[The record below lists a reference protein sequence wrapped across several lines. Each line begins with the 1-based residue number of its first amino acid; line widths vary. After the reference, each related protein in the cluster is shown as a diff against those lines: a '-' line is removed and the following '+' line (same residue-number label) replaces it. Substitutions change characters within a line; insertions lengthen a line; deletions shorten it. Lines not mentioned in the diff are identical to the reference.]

1 MRIYRYISMFLF
13 LGLLASCQTTQD
25 RVESR
30 LATAFEET
38 MFGQH
43 GPTSDRPQEPI
54 GMVGRLSKWRSPV
67 KVAIVQGAT
76 PENIEA
82 TRERLE
88 SLAAL
93 SNLEIELLDKDAGEG
108 ALKVHFSDKRDFVI
122 NGNQQA
128 ACYAHTEADDAGWIF
143 LAEVHISLVEEG
155 EWRIDCLTHELL
167 HALGWR
173 GHTHSIRSAISYMH
187 GEHELTEWDE
197 YLMRTLYDQRL
208 QAGTPKADALPK
220 VRAILRELLMEG

>member
-1 MRIYRYISMFLF
+1 MTDFRYISMFLF

-25 RVESR
+25 RVENR

-43 GPTSDRPQEPI
+43 GPAGDRPQEPGGI
-54 GMVGRLSKWRSPV
+54 AGRLSKWRSPV
-67 KVAIVQGAT
+67 TVAIAEGAT
-76 PENIEA
+76 PENIQA
-82 TRERLE
+82 TRGRIEI
-88 SLAAL
+88 LAAL
-93 SNLEIELLDKDAGEG
+93 SGLEIELLDRDASGG
-108 ALKVHFSDKRDFVI
+108 ALKLYFSDRKDFVI

-128 ACYAHTEADDAGWIF
+128 ACYAQSETDDDGWIF
-143 LAEVHISLVEEG
+143 RAEVHVSRVDEG

-187 GEHELTEWDE
+187 GESELTRWDE
-197 YLMRTLYDQRL
+197 YLMRTLYDPRL
-208 QAGTPKADALPK
+208 EAGTPKADALPT